1 MSDKVAAR
9 LSDDL
14 LNAPTRTVSIQDL
27 ILAAQIIPHPKDD
40 PYVINSID
48 DGPILVYRSAGRAV
62 IARGYWA
69 LCKAYH
75 VDPMGF
81 VDVKIV

>member
-14 LNAPTRTVSIQDL
+14 LNAPIRQVSIQDL
-27 ILAAQIIPHPKDD
+27 ILAAQITPHPKDD
-40 PYVINSID
+40 QYVANSVD
-48 DGPILVYRSAGRAV
+48 DGPILVYRSAGRAI

-75 VDPMGF
+75 DNPMGF
-81 VDVKIV
+81 VDVRIV